1 MSAPETASVLI
12 LSSGFLHAIV
22 NSLLK
27 AGKDKLSGRALID
40 GFSALLVAPLALVT
54 PFPTGAWNWLAL
66 AWLVRL
72 LYLVSLV
79 NAFQHLDLLVA
90 YPIARGVAPLLAA
103 AVAVAFFHE
112 AISGAVLCGALL
124 VSFGILAIGG
134 ARGVDRRGLGWSLLN
149 GGCVALYT
157 VVDAQ
162 GVRAAPSAESYIVW
176 TFIGLG
182 CGVSGVFALWR
193 GPALPGRC
201 GRAVAAWAGRGSA
214 LRPQLWRRLGGFSSR
229 RDAAIGFPARDLDSF
244 CDPDR
249 RRVSRREAD
258 EGTRARHWRDR
269 RWRSDSAVSA
279 LRDDGAAQS
288 HKRRQNSQI
297 IYRDAAALRPLASE
311 LH

>member
-12 LSSGFLHAIV
+12 VSSGFLHAIV

-66 AWLVRL
+66 AWVVRL
-72 LYLVSLV
+72 FYLVSLV

-103 AVAVAFFHE
+103 AAAVAFFNE
-112 AISGAVLCGALL
+112 PISGAVLCGALL

-134 ARGVDRRGLGWSLLN
+134 ARGVDRRALGWSLLN

-157 VVDAQ
+157 VIDAQ

-182 CGVSGVFALWR
+182 CGVSAVFALWR
-193 GPALPGRC
+193 GPAFL
-201 GRAVAAWAGRGSA
+201 VAAVEQWRPGLVAGA
-214 LRPQLWRRLGGFSSR
+214 LSVLSYGAALAAFRLGATPRLASLRESSILFATLIAVVFLGER
-229 RDAAIGFPARDLDSF
+229 L
-244 CDPDR
+244 
-249 RRVSRREAD
+249 
-258 EGTRARHWRDR
+258 TRAR
-269 RWRSDSAVSA
+269 AFGIGA
-279 LRDDGAAQS
+279 IAAGAATLLF
-288 HKRRQNSQI
+288 
-297 IYRDAAALRPLASE
+297 LR
-311 LH
+311 